1 MITNKKINAVCI
13 GVIIFALVLTILFM
27 NGESFGITAVSD
39 GDREGTSDSEYF
51 TANDI
56 YPSWS
61 TETASHIT
69 MKGTDGSVSGSGA
82 YFLDGNL
89 YIVQS
94 GYYVITGELENGS
107 IIVDA
112 SSKSRIWIMLNG
124 VTVTASDN
132 AAFRINQA
140 KKVFLTL
147 AEGTKNT
154 FSDGKEMSE
163 EALADGTNACV
174 YVHDN
179 LTINGSGQ
187 LTINGNYKNGIT
199 AKDNLVIA
207 GGDIVVNA
215 VGDGIRVNE
224 KLKIRDTV
232 LDVAA
237 EDDGLVLQN
246 NGTDNDN
253 NGYIYVM
260 SGNISIVSKDD
271 AVNST
276 EDVIIDGGTIAIAA
290 ADDGIHSETNVFI
303 NDGIIKINEC
313 YEGIE
318 ALSITMTGG
327 DVTIYPSDDG
337 FNANGG
343 SGDAFSMGGTGGFTG
358 QGGPGQGFGDNTSDS
373 ENTSESDRPSL
384 PGWDGST
391 DGNDMPTPPDR
402 NESSDG
408 SDMPAMPDRNDSTEE
423 TDNSSS
429 ALDSAITISGGKL
442 TIVNTK
448 GRDCDGLDS
457 NGNIYISGG
466 DIRISLPGS
475 GTNAAIDYG
484 SESGGVCVITGGTV
498 VACGGSE
505 MIESFDETS
514 TQCSIL
520 YILESAAKAG
530 SKLTL
535 SDSSGNVLLEYD
547 VPNNFTSVN
556 ISCPEMKTGE
566 TYSISTG
573 DTVEEI
579 TQESTVTTF
588 GDTSGISF
596 GPGFPGTQGGTGQ
609 GESGQEGTGQGTPPD
624 QGGTDQGGPGQDA
637 PGEGPS
643 ADNSGDNSG
652 SLSKDAAET
661 DAEESGITEVDAGT
675 SLVMVGASGG
685 VMLLGLAFAMI
696 YKRKEY

>member
-27 NGESFGITAVSD
+27 NGESFGITAVAD

-56 YPSWS
+56 YSSWS
-61 TETASHIT
+61 NETASHIT

-82 YFLDGNL
+82 YFLEGNL

-94 GYYVITGELENGS
+94 GYYVITGELEDGS
-107 IIVDA
+107 IVVDA

-132 AAFRINQA
+132 AAFRIDQA

-246 NGTDNDN
+246 NSTDNDN
-253 NGYIYVM
+253 NGYIYIM

-327 DVTIYPSDDG
+327 DVIIYPSDDG

-343 SGDAFSMGGTGGFTG
+343 SGDAFGMGGTGGFTG

-373 ENTSESDRPSL
+373 ENTDESNRPTL
-384 PGWDGST
+384 
-391 DGNDMPTPPDR
+391 PDR

-596 GPGFPGTQGGTGQ
+596 GPGFPGMQGGTGQ
-609 GESGQEGTGQGTPPD
+609 GTQP
-624 QGGTDQGGPGQDA
+624 DQGGPGQDA

-643 ADNSGDNSG
+643 ADNSGENSG
-652 SLSKDAAET
+652 SRSTDVGEI
-661 DAEESGITEVDAGT
+661 DAEDSGIAEVDAGT

-685 VMLLGLAFAMI
+685 VMLLGLAFAVI

>member
-27 NGESFGITAVSD
+27 NGESFGITAVAD

-61 TETASHIT
+61 NETASHIT

-94 GYYVITGELENGS
+94 GYYVITGELEDGS

-132 AAFRINQA
+132 AAFRIDQA

-199 AKDNLVIA
+199 AKDNLVIT

-232 LDVAA
+232 LDVAV

-246 NGTDNDN
+246 NSTDNDN
-253 NGYIYVM
+253 NGYIYIM

-343 SGDAFSMGGTGGFTG
+343 SGDAFGMGGTGGFTG

-373 ENTSESDRPSL
+373 ENTDESNR
-384 PGWDGST
+384 
-391 DGNDMPTPPDR
+391 PTPPDR

-408 SDMPAMPDRNDSTEE
+408 SDMPAMPDRNDPTEE

-505 MIESFDETS
+505 MIESFDES
-514 TQCSIL
+514 SSQCSIL
-520 YILESAAKAG
+520 YIMESAAKAG

-535 SDSSGNVLLEYD
+535 SDASGNVLLEYD

-596 GPGFPGTQGGTGQ
+596 GPGFPGMQGGTGQ
-609 GESGQEGTGQGTPPD
+609 GTQP
-624 QGGTDQGGPGQDA
+624 DQGGPGQDA

-643 ADNSGDNSG
+643 ADNSGENSG
-652 SLSKDAAET
+652 SRSTDVGET
-661 DAEESGITEVDAGT
+661 DAEDSGIAEVDAGT

-685 VMLLGLAFAMI
+685 VMLLGLAFAVI

>member
-27 NGESFGITAVSD
+27 NGESFGITAVAD

-61 TETASHIT
+61 NETASHIT

-94 GYYVITGELENGS
+94 GYYVITGELEDGS

-132 AAFRINQA
+132 AAFRIDQA

-199 AKDNLVIA
+199 AKDNLVIT

-246 NGTDNDN
+246 NSTDNDN
-253 NGYIYVM
+253 NGYIYIM
-260 SGNISIVSKDD
+260 SGDISIVSKDD

-343 SGDAFSMGGTGGFTG
+343 SGDAFGMGGTGGFTG

-373 ENTSESDRPSL
+373 ENTDESNR
-384 PGWDGST
+384 
-391 DGNDMPTPPDR
+391 PTPPDR

-408 SDMPAMPDRNDSTEE
+408 SDMPAMPDRNDPTEE

-505 MIESFDETS
+505 MIESFDES
-514 TQCSIL
+514 SSQCSIL
-520 YILESAAKAG
+520 YIMESAAKAG

-535 SDSSGNVLLEYD
+535 SDASGNVLLDYD

-596 GPGFPGTQGGTGQ
+596 GPGFPGMQGGTGQ
-609 GESGQEGTGQGTPPD
+609 GTQP
-624 QGGTDQGGPGQDA
+624 DQGGPGQDA

-643 ADNSGDNSG
+643 ADNSGENSG
-652 SLSKDAAET
+652 SRSTDVGET
-661 DAEESGITEVDAGT
+661 DAEDSGIAEVDAGT

-685 VMLLGLAFAMI
+685 VMLLGLAFAVI

>member
-27 NGESFGITAVSD
+27 NGESFGITAVAD

-61 TETASHIT
+61 NETASHIT

-94 GYYVITGELENGS
+94 GYYVITGELEDGS

-132 AAFRINQA
+132 AAFRIDQA

-199 AKDNLVIA
+199 AKDNLVIT

-246 NGTDNDN
+246 NSTDNDN
-253 NGYIYVM
+253 NGYIYIM
-260 SGNISIVSKDD
+260 SGDISIVSKDD

-343 SGDAFSMGGTGGFTG
+343 SGDAFGMGGTGGFTG

-373 ENTSESDRPSL
+373 ENTDES
-384 PGWDGST
+384 
-391 DGNDMPTPPDR
+391 NMPTPPDR

-408 SDMPAMPDRNDSTEE
+408 SDMPAMPDRNDPTEE

-505 MIESFDETS
+505 MIESFDES
-514 TQCSIL
+514 SSQCSIL
-520 YILESAAKAG
+520 YIMESAAKAG

-535 SDSSGNVLLEYD
+535 SDASGNVLLDYD

-596 GPGFPGTQGGTGQ
+596 GPGFPGMQGGTGQ
-609 GESGQEGTGQGTPPD
+609 GTQP
-624 QGGTDQGGPGQDA
+624 DQGGPGQDA

-643 ADNSGDNSG
+643 ADNSGENSG
-652 SLSKDAAET
+652 SRSTDVGET
-661 DAEESGITEVDAGT
+661 DAEDSGIAEVDAGT

-685 VMLLGLAFAMI
+685 VMLLGLAFAVI

>member
-1 MITNKKINAVCI
+1 MITNKKINAVGI

-27 NGESFGITAVSD
+27 NGESFGITAVAD

-61 TETASHIT
+61 NETASHIT

-94 GYYVITGELENGS
+94 GYYVITGELEDGS
-107 IIVDA
+107 IVVDA

-132 AAFRINQA
+132 AAFRIDQA

-199 AKDNLVIA
+199 AKDNLVIT

-246 NGTDNDN
+246 NSTDNDN
-253 NGYIYVM
+253 NGYIYIM

-343 SGDAFSMGGTGGFTG
+343 SGDAFGMGGTGGFTG

-373 ENTSESDRPSL
+373 ENTDES
-384 PGWDGST
+384 
-391 DGNDMPTPPDR
+391 NMPTPPDR

-408 SDMPAMPDRNDSTEE
+408 SDMPAMPDRNDPTEE

-505 MIESFDETS
+505 MIESFDES
-514 TQCSIL
+514 SSQCSIL
-520 YILESAAKAG
+520 YIMESAAKAG

-535 SDSSGNVLLEYD
+535 SDASGNVLLDYD

-596 GPGFPGTQGGTGQ
+596 GPGFPGMQGGTGQ
-609 GESGQEGTGQGTPPD
+609 GTQP
-624 QGGTDQGGPGQDA
+624 DQGGPGQDA

-643 ADNSGDNSG
+643 ADNSGENSG
-652 SLSKDAAET
+652 SRSTDVGET
-661 DAEESGITEVDAGT
+661 DAEDSGIAEVDAGT

-685 VMLLGLAFAMI
+685 VMLLGLAFAVI